1 MKELSGNLVDLF
13 RREIYPCT
21 IVISEGRILSVR
33 REEKRYDQFILP
45 GFVDAHLHVESSML
59 LPAAFA
65 KAVLPRGTIAVV
77 NDPHEIANV
86 LGIAGIEVMMEDG
99 ASSPLK
105 FYYGIPSCV
114 PATPFDRAGSC
125 LSVKETEA
133 LARSGKFVALSEMMN
148 VPGVL
153 GKDPTV
159 IAKLEIAKRYQLRV
173 DGHAPGLRGEALSRY
188 IAEGIETD
196 HESVALEEAI
206 EKLKGGLY
214 IFIREGSASKNYEAL
229 KSVIADY
236 PDRVMFCTDDTHPD
250 DLLQEGHIDKL
261 VRRALADGFDLFDVL
276 RVASLNPVMFYN
288 LDVGMLR
295 VGDRADF
302 IIVEDLPSMKIRST
316 YIDGV
321 EVYRSGEEITAGT
334 GKKKREPLNFFQHDP
349 ISPKELQLPSRDKI
363 TAIRIIPNELIT
375 RKEVYSNEERD
386 VVPDLLKVVY
396 INRYTNDPPQ
406 VAYITGVGIKTGAF
420 ASCIAHDSHNVIA
433 VGCNDEELCEAINAI
448 IEQQGGLAVR
458 HKGNTLVLPLPFGG
472 IVSMESAQT
481 VAAKYLEL
489 NREIK
494 AMGSELESPFMTLSF
509 MALIVVPA
517 LKIGERGLFDVER
530 FEFITT

>member
-1 MKELSGNLVDLF
+1 M
-13 RREIYPCT
+13 
-21 IVISEGRILSVR
+21 
-33 REEKRYDQFILP
+33 
-45 GFVDAHLHVESSML
+45 
-59 LPAAFA
+59 
-65 KAVLPRGTIAVV
+65 
-77 NDPHEIANV
+77 
-86 LGIAGIEVMMEDG
+86 
-99 ASSPLK
+99 
-105 FYYGIPSCV
+105 
-114 PATPFDRAGSC
+114 
-125 LSVKETEA
+125 
-133 LARSGKFVALSEMMN
+133 
-148 VPGVL
+148 
-153 GKDPTV
+153 
-159 IAKLEIAKRYQLRV
+159 
-173 DGHAPGLRGEALSRY
+173 
-188 IAEGIETD
+188 
-196 HESVALEEAI
+196 EEAI

-276 RVASLNPVMFYN
+276 RVASLNPVMFYK

-302 IIVEDLPSMKIRST
+302 IITEDLFSMKIRST

-321 EVYRSGEEITAGT
+321 EVYRLGEEMTTGT
-334 GKKKREPLNFFQHDP
+334 REKKREPLNFFRHDL
-349 ISPKELQLPSRDKI
+349 ISPKELQLPPRDKV

-375 RKEVYSNEERD
+375 RKEVYSKEERETI
-386 VVPDLLKVVY
+386 PDLLKLVY
-396 INRYTNDPPQ
+396 INRYTNGPPR
-406 VAYITGVGIKTGAF
+406 VAYIAGVGIKTGAF

-433 VGCNDEELCEAINAI
+433 VGCNDDELCEAINAI
-448 IEQQGGLAVR
+448 IEQQGGLAVC
-458 HKGNTLVLPLPFGG
+458 HNGNTLVLPLPFGG

-481 VAAKYLEL
+481 VAVKYLEL

-530 FEFITT
+530 FEFITTGE